1 MADSTKPKSPSAR
14 LVRKRNKWR
23 IVRTSAS
30 HYRFLAR
37 DFGAPNRSVGPRFFL
52 ADLAFFSSLSFHAAH
67 KAPANTSSLAA
78 ANRPITVRPQRE
90 QPNLLFW
97 PFFSYRKLMSE
108 ETEAAIGALACPALK
123 GRCVAILGAS
133 CMVGAQS
140 LPLRERSK
148 ATRRS
153 YPTVAL
159 VQTQ

>member
-1 MADSTKPKSPSAR
+1 VKGKRPKTGASSKSRRAR
-14 LVRKRNKWR
+14 KETPRP
-23 IVRTSAS
+23 
-30 HYRFLAR
+30 
-37 DFGAPNRSVGPRFFL
+37 GAPRHWVCTRAPVGYDLRVALDLSLRGSDWAPSVR
-52 ADLAFFSSLSFHAAH
+52 

-133 CMVGAQS
+133 SSSMELRLEKNARSGKKKRGPTERFGA
-140 LPLRERSK
+140 PKPRGKKR
-148 ATRRS
+148 
-153 YPTVAL
+153 
-159 VQTQ
+159 